1 MKQKSVPV
9 SMGSEHSST
18 VTLKDF
24 RVTDV
29 RFPPGARL
37 EPHVH
42 ARATFAVM
50 VEGSFDLMFPS
61 RTYPCTSGIVLTE
74 PAEDRHANLIG
85 RAGARLFVIQ
95 PDLDRAELFRPC
107 RNVLDRVGY
116 FRHAGL
122 ASLARRGIWEM
133 ETPDALSP
141 LALEALALE
150 MLAMAARFGER
161 TVGKPPAWL
170 DRAHELVHERYREN
184 LRIADVSQGVGVH
197 PIRVARA
204 FKAYYGLPLV
214 TYIRRLRLEWAMDR
228 LVSSA
233 DSLACIALEAGFS
246 DQSHFTRAFKRHT
259 GRTPREFRESTA
271 RSGATANLGAVEPC
285 QVHRA

>member
-1 MKQKSVPV
+1 MKQKPVPV
-9 SMGSEHSST
+9 SMGSEHSNT
-18 VTLKDF
+18 VMLKDF
-24 RVTDV
+24 HVTDV
-29 RFPPGARL
+29 RFPPGAVL

-42 ARATFAVM
+42 ARAIFGVM
-50 VEGSFDLMFPS
+50 VEGSFDLMFRS
-61 RTYPCTSGIVLTE
+61 RTYPCTSGIIFTE
-74 PAEDRHANLIG
+74 PAEDRHGNLIG

-95 PDLDRAELFRPC
+95 PDLDRAELLRPC
-107 RNVLDRVGY
+107 RHVLDRVGY

-161 TVGKPPAWL
+161 TVGKPPPWL

-184 LRIADVSQGVGVH
+184 LRITDVSQDVGVH

-204 FKAYYGLPLV
+204 FKAYYGVPLA
-214 TYIRRLRLEWAMDR
+214 TYIRRLRLEWASDR
-228 LVSSA
+228 LVRSA
-233 DSLACIALEAGFS
+233 DPLACIALEAGFS
-246 DQSHFTRAFKRHT
+246 DQSHFTRAFKRYT
-259 GRTPREFRESTA
+259 GRTPRQFRES
-271 RSGATANLGAVEPC
+271 
-285 QVHRA
+285 RA